1 MSKWYRIRKAKKF
14 ADIIGGIANIIGN
27 IYWLSTDIYEFKTG
41 KRPNFDKD
49 WAPWALSFRF
59 KHRI

>member
-27 IYWLSTDIYEFKTG
+27 IYWLSADIYKIKTG
-41 KRPNFDKD
+41 KRPNFDED
-49 WAPWALSFRF
+49 
-59 KHRI
+59 